1 MEIRI
6 IFMDFRSGPGQT
18 TDVKIEVGDGWGLL
32 FMGMTWAERL
42 YEFGYQAYN
51 SDDYTNAIK
60 YLSLAVKE
68 RFDNWNAHFYLAIS
82 YYQTGQYGK
91 AFLEFCI
98 IDNCADVDAE
108 LKQQANV
115 ALKNLKR
122 MPLFSELAAT
132 SVA

>member
-1 MEIRI
+1 
-6 IFMDFRSGPGQT
+6 
-18 TDVKIEVGDGWGLL
+18 
-32 FMGMTWAERL
+32 MGMSWAERL

-51 SDDYTNAIK
+51 SDDYSNAIK
-60 YLSLAVKE
+60 YLSLAVRE

-82 YYQTGQYGK
+82 YYQTGQFGK

-98 IDNCADVDAE
+98 LENCAADAE

-122 MPLFSELAAT
+122 MPMFAEMMLTSGAA
-132 SVA
+132 